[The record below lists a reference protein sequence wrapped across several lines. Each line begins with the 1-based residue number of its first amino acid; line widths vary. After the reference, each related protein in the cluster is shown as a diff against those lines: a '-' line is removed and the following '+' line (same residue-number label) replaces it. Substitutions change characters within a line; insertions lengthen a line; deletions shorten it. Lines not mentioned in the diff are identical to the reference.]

1 MTDTL
6 RPRLVLLQGD
16 RILAV
21 REVPPDHEWVLGR
34 RPDSPLPLDERS
46 ISRQHAR
53 VYCDSAGTHLED
65 LGTPNGTWVDG
76 TPLRGTIVLHDGQM
90 VRLGQST
97 NPDPLLVRFED
108 PASRLLDTLA
118 REVTAGVP
126 ADSPSAHP
134 DAAEGESAER
144 GPLEVPSPASAPPL
158 SSDSVDAEAGP
169 AVAPASVPEPAPRPP
184 RPLLGLGAK
193 AIVGAGLAFVAVFWL
208 LWALKSTQKP
218 WQSVRVDPLRA
229 QTGANVAIRG
239 TEVEPADSLKVF
251 VEDQEATIAEA
262 VPGSLVFTVPEVPGA
277 EAGTRAVTLHVER
290 QGIVVLRQ
298 TLQYETAPAIERLE
312 PAQAAVGE
320 VVAVIGSGFVS
331 DASRVRVQ
339 VGRLAATVVSAA
351 PRKLE
356 VRVPVVT
363 RDVTVEA
370 PVEVAI
376 ENLRSAP
383 AALIVRRREAA
394 CYALT
399 FNARPASARV
409 FEIWHSFG
417 PAVLVEG
424 ASSGGTSAESDWPAA
439 VKLSVAALRAAFEAA
454 PRESSVRF
462 QVQGREGPVLVATG
476 LGGSPRV
483 VARMSSSV
491 TQLVRERLPELR
503 HPELI
508 LHWQAAILNDML
520 DLFGRMQP
528 PRTLPASDAAGG
540 LLRRLHQLN
549 AETGGRGCP
558 TDAEVETITAEER
571 RAFETAAFRVPARF
585 GDVAGTWEG
594 SFEAPGG
601 EASQER
607 LEMQL
612 ELEQA
617 GTTLKGRM
625 FLFEV
630 RGPGIKWS
638 PPPIGGLSGR
648 VVLEGG
654 TSVDLRLPPVPPH
667 EITRLTATV
676 AEDAMAGTFQTSRG
690 KKGRFQL
697 AYKEKGP

>member
-6 RPRLVLLQGD
+6 RPRLVLFQGD

-34 RPDSPLPLDERS
+34 RPDSPLPISERS
-46 ISRQHAR
+46 VSRQHVR

-76 TPLRGTIVLHDGQM
+76 TPVRGTIVLQDGQV

-118 REVTAGVP
+118 QVTADSPSVRPVP
-126 ADSPSAHP
+126 ADSSSAHP
-134 DAAEGESAER
+134 DAAEEESAER
-144 GPLEVPSPASAPPL
+144 GPLAPSVPPFPPEPVDAGIPPPSPSP
-158 SSDSVDAEAGP
+158 D
-169 AVAPASVPEPAPRPP
+169 EPAPPSP
-184 RPLLGLGAK
+184 RPLLGLGVK
-193 AIVGAGLAFVAVFWL
+193 AIVGASLAFVAVFWL

-229 QTGANVAIRG
+229 HTGINVAIRG
-239 TEVEPADSLKVF
+239 SEVEPADSLKVF
-251 VEDQEATIAEA
+251 VEDQEATIEEA
-262 VPGSLVFTVPEVPGA
+262 VPGSLVFTVPEVPAG
-277 EAGTRAVTLHVER
+277 EAGTRAVTLRVER
-290 QGIVVLRQ
+290 RGIVVLRQ

-312 PAQAAVGE
+312 PGDAAVGG
-320 VVAVIGSGFVS
+320 VVAVIGSGFAS
-331 DASRVRVQ
+331 DLSRVRVR
-339 VGRLAATVVSAA
+339 VGRLPATVVSAA

-363 RDVTVEA
+363 RDVTVEV

-376 ENLRSAP
+376 EGLRSAP
-383 AALIVRRREAA
+383 ASLIVRRREGA
-394 CYALT
+394 CYALSFT
-399 FNARPASARV
+399 ARPASPRV
-409 FEIWHSFG
+409 FEVWHSFG

-424 ASSGGTSAESDWPAA
+424 ASSGGSPPESAWPAA
-439 VKLSVAALRAAFEAA
+439 VKQSVAALRAAFEAA

-462 QVQGREGPVLVATG
+462 QVQGREVPVLVATG
-476 LGGSPRV
+476 VGGSPRV
-483 VARMSSSV
+483 VARMGSAV

-503 HPELI
+503 QPELI

-520 DLFGRMQP
+520 DLFARMQP
-528 PRTLPASDAAGG
+528 PRALPASNAVGG

-558 TDAEVETITAEER
+558 TDAEVGTITDEER
-571 RAFETAAFRVPARF
+571 RAFEAAAFRLPARF
-585 GDVAGTWEG
+585 GDVAGTWQG
-594 SFEAPGG
+594 SFDAAG
-601 EASQER
+601 EPDSEER
-607 LEMQL
+607 LEMRL

-638 PPPIGGLSGR
+638 PPPIGGLTGR
-648 VVLEGG
+648 VVLDGG
-654 TSVDLRLPPVPPH
+654 TSVDLRLPAVPPH
-667 EITRLTATV
+667 DITRLTATV
-676 AEDAMAGTFQTSRG
+676 AEDVMEGTFRTSRG
-690 KKGRFQL
+690 KQGRFQL
-697 AYKEKGP
+697 AYKEK